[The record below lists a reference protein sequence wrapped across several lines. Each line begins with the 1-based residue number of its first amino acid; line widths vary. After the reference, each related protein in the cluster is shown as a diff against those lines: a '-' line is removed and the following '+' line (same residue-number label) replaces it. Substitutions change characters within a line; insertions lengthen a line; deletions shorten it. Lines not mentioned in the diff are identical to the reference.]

1 MVILGLGGNL
11 GDRAIHLKRAVS
23 RLSRGCG
30 AVLHGVR
37 LSRIYE
43 SPALT
48 PSGAPSAWD
57 LPFLNCALSGETTL
71 EPGAL
76 LRRVKEIERLLGRR
90 DHERWAPR
98 VIDIDILWWDGNE
111 VRSDGLTIPHPEIL
125 RRPFVLEPLRDLI
138 PDVILEGGTVE
149 AHATRVG
156 AQASAAQVRASATE
170 NRGASAEAHG
180 AVEPMP
186 PAVHSPGA
194 DFEVN
199 CPTLMGI
206 LNVTPDS
213 FSDGGRFLKAET
225 ALGHA
230 RRLVQAGAGIIDVG
244 AESTRPDGAGVDPE
258 TEWERV
264 EPVLHGLREL
274 QEELRPPG
282 PRGPF
287 RISVDSRNAFQI
299 SIDSRNPST
308 VRSALGLGVDMLN
321 DVTGFRHREML
332 EIAEGTD
339 VPLVFVHSLSIPVV
353 KGESIPLDRDPVDFL
368 IAWAQERLAEFDRR
382 GIARHRLIFDP
393 GIGFGKT
400 ARQNWRILDNVERF
414 HDLGLPLLLGHSRKS
429 FLEAVTDKPSAER
442 DAETLAVSQGLAT
455 EGVEILRVHDVDGHA
470 RLFQRLHPT
479 IMASA

>member
-11 GDRAIHLKRAVS
+11 GNRAIHLKRAVS

-48 PSGAPSAWD
+48 PSGAPAAWD
-57 LPFLNCALSGETTL
+57 LPYLNCALSGETTL
-71 EPGAL
+71 EPGPL
-76 LRRVKEIERLLGRR
+76 LRRVKEIERSLGRQ

-98 VIDIDILWWDGNE
+98 AIDIDILWWNGSE
-111 VRSDGLTIPHPEIL
+111 VRCDGLTIPHPEIL

-156 AQASAAQVRASATE
+156 SRASTAGE
-170 NRGASAEAHG
+170 R
-180 AVEPMP
+180 MR
-186 PAVHSPGA
+186 PAIHSPEA

-206 LNVTPDS
+206 LNVTPNS
-213 FSDGGRFLKAET
+213 FSDGGRFMKPEA

-230 RRLVQAGAGIIDVG
+230 RRLVEAGAGIIDVG
-244 AESTRPDGAGVDPE
+244 AESTRPDGAALDPE
-258 TEWERV
+258 TEWQRV
-264 EPVLHGLREL
+264 EPVLDGLREL

-282 PRGPF
+282 PRNP
-287 RISVDSRNAFQI
+287 FQI
-299 SIDSRNPST
+299 SIDSRNPLT
-308 VRSALGLGVDMLN
+308 VRSALGLGVDLLN
-321 DVTGFRHREML
+321 DVTGFRHPEML

-339 VPLVFVHSLSIPVV
+339 VPLVFMHSLSIPVV
-353 KGESIPLDRDPVDFL
+353 KGESIPRDRDPVEFL
-368 IAWAQERLAEFDRR
+368 IAWAHERLAEFDRR

-400 ARQNWRILDNVERF
+400 ARQNWRILEHVERF
-414 HDLGLPLLLGHSRKS
+414 HDLGIPILIGHSRKS
-429 FLEAVTDKPSAER
+429 FLEVVTDKPSAER
-442 DAETLAVSQGLAT
+442 DAETLAVSQGLT
-455 EGVEILRVHDVDGHA
+455 KKGVEILRVHDVKGHA
-470 RLFQRLHPT
+470 TQFRRHHSRTPSQPVVRAAVRL
-479 IMASA
+479 